1 MCIKRGEFSPQ
12 RNKLH
17 LHFPITT
24 NDQQHTIVITRRIFI
39 IKLAEQTTR

>member
-1 MCIKRGEFSPQ
+1 MCIKGENF
-12 RNKLH
+12 RLKEIN

-24 NDQQHTIVITRRIFI
+24 NDQQHTLVITRRIFI